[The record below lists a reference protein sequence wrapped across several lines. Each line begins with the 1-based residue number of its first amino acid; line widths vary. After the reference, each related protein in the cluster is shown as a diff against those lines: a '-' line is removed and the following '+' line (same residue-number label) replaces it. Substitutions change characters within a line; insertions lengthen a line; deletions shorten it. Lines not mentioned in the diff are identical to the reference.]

1 VAGAASATAAS
12 VDAAAM
18 AKHGALVS
26 ANDAAANN
34 TTTRPSP
41 ARCLRSHASM
51 FLGRCIHLVLVA
63 SL

>member
-1 VAGAASATAAS
+1 VAGAATAAS

-26 ANDAAANN
+26 ANDAAANDT

-41 ARCLRSHASM
+41 SRCLRSHANR
-51 FLGRCIHLVLVA
+51 FFGRCIRLVLAV